1 MIVIRGLSPNEAY
14 RRLLALATQHDWP
27 LEASRVGPC
36 RDLGAVTVELD
47 GGERTIFLSGRGWNP
62 AFAIVEA
69 AWVVAGRNDVKPLKH
84 FIKNYDRFS
93 DDGQTLH
100 GAYGYRLRH
109 HFKRDQIEAAINELT
124 TSPASRRVVMALY
137 APDDLGLDSK
147 DIPCNT
153 QVTLRRVR
161 DRLEMTVFNRS
172 NDLWL
177 GVPYNWFVFRVLQHL
192 IADRLGIVCGVQR
205 HISSYVHL
213 YETDFKAAKHVATI
227 NRQDD
232 LERKEAELGGLDVP
246 GLLRDASALTDLS
259 FNSLTSAQLLD
270 FFARFQ
276 SYRSASF
283 SVPELP
289 PAQDILAESLDRWNL
304 DRHLAKGNNMTQPL
318 TYNPETETGW
328 KIQQWV
334 YATPVDTAIEQLK
347 MVVPAATP
355 MLREALRSELG
366 QGLRI
371 EFEDVA
377 SESQATMHFL
387 LELIYGTLDPALVT
401 TPIGDAV
408 RDRLTAISTAA
419 GLLQSPLR
427 VRELS
432 DERLKY
438 LFGAILA

>member
-47 GGERTIFLSGRGWNP
+47 GGGRTIFLSGRGWNP

-69 AWVVAGRNDVKPLKH
+69 AWIVSGRNDVKPLKQ
-84 FIKNYDRFS
+84 FIGSYDRFS

-109 HFKRDQIEAAINELT
+109 HFKRDQIEAAIDELT
-124 TSPASRRVVMALY
+124 SSPASRRVVMTLY
-137 APDDLGLDSK
+137 APDDLGLNSK

-153 QVTLRRVR
+153 QVTLRLVR
-161 DRLEMTVFNRS
+161 GRLEMTVSNRS

-192 IADRLGIVCGVQR
+192 IADRLGVACGVQR
-205 HISSYVHL
+205 HVSSYVHL
-213 YETDFKAAKHVATI
+213 YETDFIAAARVATI
-227 NRQDD
+227 NRKVD
-232 LERKEAELGGLDVP
+232 LERKEAALGGLDVL

-259 FNSLTSAQLLD
+259 FNSLTSTQLID
-270 FFARFQ
+270 FFARFRF
-276 SYRSASF
+276 YRSANF
-283 SVPELP
+283 TGPDLT
-289 PAQDILAESLDRWNL
+289 PAEDILTESLDRWNL
-304 DRHLAKGNNMTQPL
+304 DRHLRRGNNMTQPL
-318 TYNPETETGW
+318 TYNPETETGLQ
-328 KIQQWV
+328 IQQWV
-334 YATPVDTAIEQLK
+334 FATPVDAVIERLN
-347 MVVPAATP
+347 VVAQEAMP

-371 EFEDVA
+371 DFEDAA
-377 SESQATMHFL
+377 SERRAAMHFV
-387 LELIYGTLDPALVT
+387 LELIFGTLDPALVRS
-401 TPIGDAV
+401 PIGDKV
-408 RDRLTAISTAA
+408 RDRITTISTAA
-419 GLLQSPLR
+419 GLPQSPLR
-427 VRELS
+427 HRELS

>member
-27 LEASRVGPC
+27 LESSRVGPC

-47 GGERTIFLSGRGWNP
+47 NGDRTIFLSGRGWNP

-69 AWVVAGRNDVKPLKH
+69 AWIVSGRNDVKPLKQ
-84 FIKNYDRFS
+84 FIGSYDQFS
-93 DDGQTLH
+93 DDGNTLH

-109 HFKRDQIEAAINELT
+109 HFKRDQIDAAIDELASNPT
-124 TSPASRRVVMALY
+124 SRRVVMTLY

-153 QVTLRRVR
+153 HVTLRRVC
-161 DRLEMTVFNRS
+161 DRLEMTVSNRS

-192 IADRLGIVCGVQR
+192 IADRLSIACGVQR
-205 HISSYVHL
+205 HVSSYLHL
-213 YETDFKAAKHVATI
+213 YEKDLIAANRVATI
-227 NRQDD
+227 NRKVD
-232 LERKEAELGGLDVP
+232 LEFKEAELGRLDVL
-246 GLLRDASALTDLS
+246 GLLRDATALTDLS
-259 FNSLTSAQLLD
+259 FNSLTSPQLID
-270 FFARFQ
+270 FFARFR
-276 SYRSASF
+276 SYSSANSTG
-283 SVPELP
+283 PEIS
-289 PAQDILAESLDRWNL
+289 PARDILTESLDRWNHN
-304 DRHLAKGNNMTQPL
+304 RHLARGNNMTQPL
-318 TYNPETETGW
+318 TYNPETETGLQ
-328 KIQQWV
+328 IQQWV
-334 YATPVDTAIEQLK
+334 FATHVDVVIERLN
-347 MVVPAATP
+347 VVAQEAMP

-371 EFEDVA
+371 EFEDAA
-377 SESQATMHFL
+377 SERRAAMHFV
-387 LELIYGTLDPALVT
+387 LELVFGTLDPALVR
-401 TPIGDAV
+401 TPIGDIL

-419 GLLQSPLR
+419 GLPQSPLR

-438 LFGAILA
+438 LFGAILS

>member
-62 AFAIVEA
+62 AFAVVEA
-69 AWVVAGRNDVKPLKH
+69 AWIVSGRNDVKPLKH
-84 FIKNYDRFS
+84 FIGSYDRFS

-109 HFKRDQIEAAINELT
+109 HFKRDQIEAAIDELA
-124 TSPASRRVVMALY
+124 TSPESRRVVMTLF
-137 APDDLGLDSK
+137 APNDLGLDSK

-161 DRLEMTVFNRS
+161 GRLEMTVSNRS

-177 GVPYNWFVFRVLQHL
+177 GVPYNWFVFRVLQHF

-205 HISSYVHL
+205 HVSSYVHL
-213 YETDFKAAKHVATI
+213 YEKDFISAKRVVTI
-227 NRQDD
+227 NRKLD
-232 LERKEAELGGLDVP
+232 LERKEAELSGLDMQGV
-246 GLLRDASALTDLS
+246 LRDVSALTDLS
-259 FNSLTSAQLLD
+259 FNSLTSTQLIG
-270 FFARFQ
+270 FFTRFQ
-276 SYRSASF
+276 SYRSTNSIG
-283 SVPELP
+283 SEILP
-289 PAQDILAESLDRWNL
+289 ARDILTESLDQWNL
-304 DRHLAKGNNMTQPL
+304 DRHLARDNNMTQPL
-318 TYNPETETGW
+318 TYNPETETGLQ
-328 KIQQWV
+328 IQQWV
-334 YATPVDTAIEQLK
+334 FATPVDA
-347 MVVPAATP
+347 VVERLNVVAQEAMPI
-355 MLREALRSELG
+355 LREALRSELG

-371 EFEDVA
+371 EFEDAA
-377 SESQATMHFL
+377 SERQAAMHFV
-387 LELIYGTLDPALVT
+387 LELVFGTLDPALVR
-401 TPIGDAV
+401 TPIGDILH
-408 RDRLTAISTAA
+408 DRLTTIATSA
-419 GLLQSPLR
+419 GLPQSPLR

-432 DERLKY
+432 DEQLKY